1 MKKITIEE
9 NSSLTLEDKYLP
21 FAKEIIALNSDTPI
35 QLNGNT
41 LSFNEYTVG
50 ILKLDD
56 LIIEIKCRNEALT
69 MNTIFEMYSF
79 VNNNQS
85 KLNLESI
92 GFDMGNSFELTSIS
106 HYFHKLCSALLQ
118 IGLTGDFS
126 KHNIT
131 SQIVRGNIVFEEYV
145 KKEIPFKGLSMVT
158 EEYSVNCLANQVIK
172 AATIKLLESESNDEN
187 ILKLNS
193 LLREF
198 SYIDTHRFMDS
209 ELERIEYTVSSFYSS
224 NPYYALVLEMSL
236 KILRDLKMSYNNG
249 NLEWYMFLVNSNNL
263 FEEYTRKMLATCLE
277 NEVEKW
283 NEPKK
288 YASIISEHGIGS
300 KAFSPDIIIDY
311 NESYNNCRVVLDA
324 KNKKFIPS
332 KQNTSDLISPADL
345 YQILF
350 YCRKLKTNVGGL
362 IYPTK
367 EDYNPVKVEINDEH
381 DPLIYLFSI
390 NMFDS
395 FENRMNKLKEEIE
408 RKLLM
413 YT

>member
-1 MKKITIEE
+1 MRKIIIEE
-9 NSSLTLEDKYLP
+9 NSSLTLEERYLP
-21 FAKEIIALNSDTPI
+21 FVKEIMILNSDSPI
-35 QLNGNT
+35 QLNGNI

-79 VNNNQS
+79 VNNNHS

-92 GFDMGNSFELTSIS
+92 GFDMGNSFELASITN
-106 HYFHKLCSALLQ
+106 YFYKLCAALLQ
-118 IGLTGDFS
+118 IGLTGDFN
-126 KHNIT
+126 KHNVT
-131 SQIVRGNIVFEEYV
+131 SQIIRGNIVFEKYV
-145 KKEIPFKGLSMVT
+145 KKELPFKGLSMIT

-172 AATIKLLESESNDEN
+172 SAILKLLESESNEEN
-187 ILKLNS
+187 ILNLTS

-198 SYIDTHRFMDS
+198 SYIDTQRFMES
-209 ELERIEYTVSSFYSS
+209 ELERIEYAISSFYSS

-236 KILRDLKMSYNNG
+236 KILKDLKMSYNNG

-263 FEEYTRKMLATCLE
+263 FEEYARKMLTICLE

-283 NEPKK
+283 REPKK
-288 YASIISEHGIGS
+288 YASILSDYGVGS
-300 KAFSPDIIIDY
+300 KSFSPDIIIDY
-311 NESYNNCRVVLDA
+311 NDSYNTCRVVLDV
-324 KNKKFIPS
+324 KNKKFLPS
-332 KQNTSDLISPADL
+332 KQNISDLISPADL
-345 YQILF
+345 YQLLF
-350 YCRKLKTNVGGL
+350 YCRQLKTNVGGI

-367 EDYNPVKVEINDEH
+367 EDCDPVKVEVNDEH

-408 RKLLM
+408 TKLLM